1 MAENI
6 FLQLSLL
13 KKNWSDFREM
23 KIFLASHSNIF
34 AIFVRTTKT
43 RGLNFF
49 FFVGVEKVVGDAMT
63 QNNVR
68 KDAMMLK
75 LIGILVYT

>member
-1 MAENI
+1 
-6 FLQLSLL
+6 
-13 KKNWSDFREM
+13 M
-23 KIFLASHSNIF
+23 KFFLASHSNIF
-34 AIFVRTTKT
+34 AIFVRATKT
-43 RGLNFF
+43 RGLNF

-63 QNNVR
+63 QNNIR